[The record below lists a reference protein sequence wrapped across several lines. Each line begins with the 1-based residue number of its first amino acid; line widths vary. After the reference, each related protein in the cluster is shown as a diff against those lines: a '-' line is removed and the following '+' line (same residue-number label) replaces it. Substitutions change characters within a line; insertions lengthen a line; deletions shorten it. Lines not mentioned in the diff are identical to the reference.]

1 MDQTYL
7 ILGGGG
13 MIGVQIAR
21 EIARKLTPKI
31 IVIASLYPQE
41 VSDAIAHLKSEFP
54 AVQFTGFAGDVFLR
68 TEWNQAGKS
77 RQRLLEAEINR
88 QALFDDVFGDFDAAY
103 QRSQLAQLILDHKPE
118 VVVDSINT
126 ATAISYQDVYSSS
139 KITKNKFDDLIS
151 YIKAGNAD
159 ETVAAGSAAQKMME
173 TLLIEQSVPQLVRHV
188 FIIQR
193 AMTEAQTRLY
203 VKVGTTGTGGMGLN
217 IPYTHSEDK
226 PSATLMTKTAIAF
239 AHTGLM
245 FLMARTPEGPLV
257 KEIKPGAMVGYADI
271 TLRSIKA
278 KDGKAMPVFASQ
290 TETLGQSLILKES
303 EEKYQRL
310 GDLEMAIV
318 DTGENGLFAKGEFE
332 AITHIWQMEFVTP
345 EEIARQVVR
354 EIRGGNT
361 GYDMIGA
368 IDAAVMNPTY
378 RGGYLRS
385 IALQEVSRLE
395 DADHPSVA
403 IGRLGPP
410 ELGKLLWEAHLLKTK
425 YGTISSVLKKS
436 ADELAREIFEL
447 IQSEIGAILRQRIIS
462 IGLPILTPDGA
473 ALIRGPF
480 IRIPEVAGSDRIA
493 LNSSDTDKYAAKGW
507 VDLRPKNFANWLER
521 FARMKH
527 ENEQE
532 RGKGS
537 AAIAPQTYWSDD
549 ISIGAVAGW
558 IFNNEV
564 GGYRIK

>member
-41 VSDAIAHLKSEFP
+41 VSGAIEQLKSEFP

-103 QRSQLAQLILDHKPE
+103 QRSQLAQLILEHKPE

-139 KITKNKFDDLIS
+139 KITKNKFDDLIG

-203 VKVGTTGTGGMGLN
+203 IKVGTTGTGGMGLN

-271 TLRSIKA
+271 TLRSIRA
-278 KDGKAMPVFASQ
+278 KDGKAMPVFASK

-303 EEKYQRL
+303 EEHYQRL

-345 EEIARQVVR
+345 EEIARQVVM

-395 DADHPSVA
+395 DPDHPSVA

-410 ELGKLLWEAHLLKTK
+410 ELGKLLWDAHLLKTK

-447 IQSEIGAILRQRIIS
+447 IQSDNGANLRQRIIS

-473 ALIRGPF
+473 SLIRGPF
-480 IRIPEVAGSDRIA
+480 IRIPEVAGTDRIA
-493 LNSSDTDKYAAKGW
+493 LNSGDTDKYAAKGW
-507 VDLRPKNFANWLER
+507 VDLRAKNFANWLDR